1 MTSYVEIDSV
11 LVVSF
16 DNGKS
21 YYVRR
26 DNNEVYQTD
35 NFDEAMQMAEVIAF
49 NKHAENWSEQDAYPC

>member
-1 MTSYVEIDSV
+1 MTSYVEIDGV
-11 LVVSF
+11 LVVSY

-35 NFDEAMQMAEVIAF
+35 NFDDAMQMAEVIAF
-49 NKHAENWSEQDAYPC
+49 NNYAATWSE

>member
-1 MTSYVEIDSV
+1 MTSYVEIDGV

-35 NFDEAMQMAEVIAF
+35 NFGEAMQIAEVIAF
-49 NKHAENWSEQDAYPC
+49 NNYAATWSE